1 MPYVLRPRGLR
12 ATLTAL
18 VAAVAAL
25 AVPAAAS
32 AACPTAPTTKAFQA
46 FGDSS
51 DYALVPG
58 GAFETGAPGWGLN
71 GASVANGSE
80 SYAVHSPS
88 DSKSLAIAPG
98 GVAVSP
104 TVCVDL
110 DHPTFRFFA
119 KRTSGSWGVLTVK
132 LRWKDDNGNVNETTV
147 GALSSGTDWQPSA
160 AYNLSRIL
168 PIWNDDQMIPVQLV
182 FDPENAGGAFA
193 IDDVYVD
200 PYARG

>member
-1 MPYVLRPRGLR
+1 LPYVVRPRGLR

-58 GAFETGAPGWGLN
+58 GAFESGAPGWALT
-71 GASVANGSE
+71 GAYMANGSE
-80 SYAVHSPS
+80 SFAVHSPS
-88 DSKSLAIAPG
+88 DSQSLAIAPA

-104 TVCVDL
+104 AVCVDI

-119 KRTSGSWGVLTVK
+119 KRTSGYWGVLTVK
-132 LRWKDDNGNVNETTV
+132 LRWKDDNGNVNETVV
-147 GALSSGTDWQPSA
+147 GALNGATDWQASPA
-160 AYNLSRIL
+160 LNLSRTL
-168 PIWNDDQMIPVQLV
+168 PIWNGDQTIPVQFV
-182 FDPENAGGAFA
+182 FDPENYGGAFA